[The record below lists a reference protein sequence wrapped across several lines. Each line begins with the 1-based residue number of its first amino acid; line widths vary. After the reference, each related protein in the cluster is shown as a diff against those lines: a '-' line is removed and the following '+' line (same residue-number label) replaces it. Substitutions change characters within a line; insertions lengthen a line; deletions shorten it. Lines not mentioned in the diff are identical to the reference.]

1 MASSN
6 RGNGGNH
13 DPDHDHDND
22 NGHGNSDHDHDA
34 PCYCRG
40 TLILTE
46 RGEIR
51 IEDLAIGD
59 MVVTI
64 SGAAKPIKWIGRRSY
79 AGPFITGNRAVLP
92 IVVRAGALAP
102 DIPARDLWVSPRHA
116 LLLDGVFVP
125 TELLVNGQT
134 IFQAEAVDQ
143 VDYFHL
149 EFEAHEVILAEGTPA
164 ESYVEY
170 DNRHGFH
177 NAHEFAALYPDD
189 TRPSFGYCLPLV
201 EPGMPELA
209 MIRARIFDRAATLGH
224 SVDADPDLHLVI
236 DATIVAA

>member
-1 MASSN
+1 MALERAFEPVEEL
-6 RGNGGNH
+6 RG
-13 DPDHDHDND
+13 
-22 NGHGNSDHDHDA
+22 
-34 PCYCRG
+34 
-40 TLILTE
+40 
-46 RGEIR
+46 R
-51 IEDLAIGD
+51 INLVVVLALR
-59 MVVTI
+59 
-64 SGAAKPIKWIGRRSY
+64 KH
-79 AGPFITGNRAVLP
+79 AVLP
-92 IVVRAGALAP
+92 IVMRAGALAP
-102 DIPARDLWVSPRHA
+102 DIPARDLWVSPRQA

-125 TELLVNGQT
+125 AELLVNGQT
-134 IFQAEAVDQ
+134 ILQAEAVDQ

-189 TRPSFGYCLPLV
+189 TRPSLGYCLLLV

-224 SVDADPDLHLVI
+224 SAAADPDLHLVS